1 MKTSFGIQLLCWI
14 LLGLGFCSLSFESWN
29 LEVERMD
36 RRLRDSFFGPRV
48 SQKIEHEALR
58 EVGMPQE
65 GSLWLS
71 PTFKDLGLKTS
82 VPDFQALD
90 QWAIAL
96 AEIVIDR
103 LHRTLCRLN
112 VALVI
117 FPFNALVVFCFV
129 GDGLMGRRVK
139 QLRFDYPSPLLH
151 RLTLHGFAGLFVVSI
166 LLVLAPMPFAPQ
178 EIIAVSILS
187 AWILETHLRHL
198 PKRL

>member
-14 LLGLGFCSLSFESWN
+14 LLGVGFCSLSFESWN

-36 RRLRDSFFGPRV
+36 RRLRYSFFGPRV

-58 EVGMPQE
+58 EVGTPQE

-71 PTFKDLGLKTS
+71 PTFKRFGLKTS
-82 VPDFQALD
+82 IPDFQALD

-103 LHRTLCRLN
+103 IHRTLCRLD
-112 VALVI
+112 VAIVM
-117 FPFNALVVFCFV
+117 FPFNALVIFCFV
-129 GDGLMGRRVK
+129 GDGLMSRRVK
-139 QLRFDYPSPLLH
+139 QLRFDYPSPLVH
-151 RLTLHGFAGLFVVSI
+151 RLTLHGFAGLFVISI
-166 LLVLAPMPFAPQ
+166 LLVLAPIPFAPL